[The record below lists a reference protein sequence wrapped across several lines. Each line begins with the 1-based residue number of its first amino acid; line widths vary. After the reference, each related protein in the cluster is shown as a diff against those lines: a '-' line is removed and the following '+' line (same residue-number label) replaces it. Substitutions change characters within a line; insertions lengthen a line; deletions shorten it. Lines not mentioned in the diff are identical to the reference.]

1 MFCAPS
7 GKYKTGHNTI
17 QNFIFF
23 FVTNVLLVDMNPLSM
38 ACSGKSKWKNFL
50 FYVIVQFI
58 CAFLGAAVVYGV
70 YYKLSVWLHLVPPAL
85 WVGLV
90 GIAIL
95 VVGIFAVTDRRN
107 IGAPNG
113 VEALA
118 VGLVLLGISVSMG
131 LKCGYPSGNNWWWIP
146 VVGPMIGAFLYNLAI
161 KLHHPKVEQEEVAE
175 EDEDISLSERCR
187 MVPLEG
193 LPF

>member
-1 MFCAPS
+1 
-7 GKYKTGHNTI
+7 
-17 QNFIFF
+17 
-23 FVTNVLLVDMNPLSM
+23 M

-58 CAFLGAAVVYGV
+58 CAFLGAAVVYDADFSSGILSLTGINILTKAAV
-70 YYKLSVWLHLVPPAL
+70 YPGYLLLCSVFK
-85 WVGLV
+85 LV

-175 EDEDISLSERCR
+175 EDEDISLSERST
-187 MVPLEG
+187 LQ
-193 LPF
+193 

>member
-1 MFCAPS
+1 MCPRWLRCLENRDS
-7 GKYKTGHNTI
+7 GPTTGRLSGRS
-17 QNFIFF
+17 
-23 FVTNVLLVDMNPLSM
+23 VNPAVSLAM

-58 CAFLGAAVVYGV
+58 CAFLGAAVVYDADFSSGI
-70 YYKLSVWLHLVPPAL
+70 LSLTGINIL
-85 WVGLV
+85 LV